1 MLWLHCPKRMGT
13 GSEREAPPETRNRE
27 RRAAAT
33 PQRRDGNGRQ
43 PSLTRPRMKP
53 DRNAGRVFPCPAGGR
68 IPGIFH
74 SRDTARA
81 SVADTQR
88 YKDASFGVRLAAA

>member
-1 MLWLHCPKRMGT
+1 MLWLHCPKGMGK

-43 PSLTRPRMKP
+43 PSLTRPRIKP

-68 IPGIFH
+68 ADPRDIPLPGAEH
-74 SRDTARA
+74 PGPPEAAAGERWEDP
-81 SVADTQR
+81 
-88 YKDASFGVRLAAA
+88 GVRG